1 MTGIKKNK
9 NLYSRQIEGGKT
21 KMETNL
27 LRIKQTIIDLS
38 KFNSSELPGISRF
51 SYSRD
56 DLKVRKYLMDI
67 CNELGL
73 KVRIDAVGNV
83 FARYEGSKP
92 ELEPVVSGS
101 HIDSVKSGGMFDGI
115 VGSVGALECARV
127 MKENGYVPK
136 RSFEV
141 IFYAEEEGSNFQVP
155 VMGSKILTGKLGI
168 DDLKKM
174 KTLDNKTAYDTIK
187 KAGFNPDNIPND
199 IIKKG
204 KIKASLELHI
214 EQSVRLDLEKHII
227 GIIEGIA
234 GCQWYKVTFKGKQ
247 NHAGATP
254 MHLRQDPMCAAS
266 ECISK
271 VKEMAKQTSS
281 TAVATVG
288 FIKTMPNIPNAIPAE
303 VTFTVD
309 IRDIKN
315 ESMDEIAKKLITEA
329 EIAAAANECTVEYEC
344 NATSKA
350 IEIKDYMK
358 ETMKEEADKLGL
370 DYIFMPSGAVH
381 DSNYMAEIT
390 DVGMIFVPSIDGRSH
405 VPEEKTEFEHIKLG
419 TDLLLSTVLRLTAE

>member
-1 MTGIKKNK
+1 
-9 NLYSRQIEGGKT
+9 
-21 KMETNL
+21 METSL
-27 LRIKQTIIDLS
+27 ERIKQTITDLS

-56 DLKVRKYLMDI
+56 DLKARKYLMDI
-67 CNELGL
+67 CTGLGL
-73 KVRIDAVGNV
+73 AVRVDAVGNI
-83 FARYEGSKP
+83 FARYEGSEP

-127 MKENGYVPK
+127 MKENGYIPK
-136 RSFEV
+136 RPFEV
-141 IFYAEEEGSNFQVP
+141 VFYAEEEGSNFQVP

-174 KTLDNKTAYDTIK
+174 KTLDGETAYDTIK
-187 KAGFNPDNIPND
+187 KAGFEPDKIPED
-199 IIKKG
+199 VIPEG
-204 KIKASLELHI
+204 RIKAALELHI
-214 EQSVRLDLEKHII
+214 EQSVRLDLEKHTI

-234 GCQWYKVTFKGKQ
+234 GCQWYRVTFKGKQ

-271 VKEMAKQTSS
+271 VKDMAKETSP

-288 FIKTMPNIPNAIPAE
+288 FIEAKPNIPNAIPAE
-303 VTFTVD
+303 VSFTVD

-315 ESMDEIAKKLITEA
+315 ESMDEIAEKLVAEA
-329 EIAAAANECTVEYEC
+329 EIAAKANGCTVECEC
-344 NATSKA
+344 GATSKA
-350 IEIKDYMK
+350 IEIRDYMK

-405 VPEEKTEFEHIKLG
+405 VPEEKTDFEHIKLG
-419 TDLLLSTVLRLTAE
+419 ADLLLNTVLRLTAE